1 MFFGKPKWDP
11 RGTHCIVTGGSSGLG
26 LELSKILVSRGAHV
40 TIIARNQVKL
50 DEALESI
57 KSSAS
62 SPLLKIN
69 AVSADLS
76 LAEGAREGIRK
87 AVVPFGGKM
96 ADTVF
101 MCAGMSLPGFF
112 IEQDDAILTQ
122 VMNADYWT
130 ACWTAKA
137 SARLMAKQ
145 HERFPSD
152 ARPKLV
158 FVGSTL
164 SFLNFAGYAC
174 YCPPKAAIR
183 SLADTLRNEL
193 QLFGI
198 GVHCF
203 FPGGI
208 LSPGFETENI
218 DKPQLTKD
226 IEGSDVPLDPKL
238 VATYLLKGIARNE
251 YSISYDFVTGL
262 LRSSA
267 RGITPYNHNFLKDV
281 GFSFLGMLFGPVWRR
296 WSDYTV
302 REARPAV
309 LQRLKEEGFFEEDK

>member
-1 MFFGKPKWDP
+1 
-11 RGTHCIVTGGSSGLG
+11 
-26 LELSKILVSRGAHV
+26 
-40 TIIARNQVKL
+40 
-50 DEALESI
+50 
-57 KSSAS
+57 
-62 SPLLKIN
+62 
-69 AVSADLS
+69 
-76 LAEGAREGIRK
+76 
-87 AVVPFGGKM
+87 
-96 ADTVF
+96 
-101 MCAGMSLPGFF
+101 MSLPGFF
-112 IEQDDAILTQ
+112 IEQDDSILTQ

-145 HERFPSD
+145 HERFPLG

-208 LSPGFETENI
+208 LSPGFDTENI
-218 DKPQLTKD
+218 NKPQLTKD
-226 IEGSDVPLDPKL
+226 IEGSDVPLDPKD
-238 VATYLLKGIARNE
+238 VATYLLKGKSCL
-251 YSISYDFVTGL
+251 Y
-262 LRSSA
+262 LRSAWSV
-267 RGITPYNHNFLKDV
+267 FLRLIP
-281 GFSFLGMLFGPVWRR
+281 SL
-296 WSDYTV
+296 
-302 REARPAV
+302 RPSRLRDRPKRV
-309 LQRLKEEGFFEEDK
+309 LD